1 MPNFRQLLIKQFY
14 KISKKS
20 YKDFQ
25 LNVKIYQISPASQWN
40 STTVILLANAIG
52 IITLWSHFRSCP
64 LKPYFENG
72 QISCTIQFQNFIS
85 GLELTILISLK
96 IAEYHATFKIATPDT
111 LFFFF
116 FKIWMIKVKRT
127 KEAWKIEFLKV
138 KVVYLGIQCEFLGKN
153 A

>member
-25 LNVKIYQISPASQWN
+25 LNVKIYQISPASLWN

-72 QISCTIQFQNFIS
+72 QISCSIQFQNFIS
-85 GLELTILISLK
+85 RLELTMLISLR
-96 IAEYHATFKIATPDT
+96 IAEYHATFKIAIPDKS
-111 LFFFF
+111 FFFSKF
-116 FKIWMIKVKRT
+116 QWWKKIGPRRPKK
-127 KEAWKIEFLKV
+127 
-138 KVVYLGIQCEFLGKN
+138 
-153 A
+153 